1 MEDRESWPE
10 PALKEIA
17 ALEQQLRQ
25 LAEKLL
31 VEQMVRETFYV
42 RRQDTRG
49 IYDRTRN
56 DERRVD

>member
-31 VEQMVRETFYV
+31 VEQIMRETFYV
-42 RRQDTRG
+42 RRDTRS

-56 DERRVD
+56 DERRVG